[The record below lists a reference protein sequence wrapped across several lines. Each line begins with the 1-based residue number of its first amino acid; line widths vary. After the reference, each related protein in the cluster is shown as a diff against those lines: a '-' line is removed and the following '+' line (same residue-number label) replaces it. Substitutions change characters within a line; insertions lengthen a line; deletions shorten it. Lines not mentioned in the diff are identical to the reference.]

1 MIPDSPHI
9 CPLPWISVET
19 NTQGMMS
26 PCCLSLQNISA
37 PGTTTPYHLSQTT
50 LTSGYRSE
58 FMQDLRRK
66 FRSGQRPHNCR
77 RCWNEEDAGRI
88 SKRQRSLEQFSS
100 RLDEIQWDNDLPD
113 QLWML
118 DLKLGN
124 LCNLRCRICG
134 PWSSTRWSNEAMS
147 KEQDVIDK
155 RHSNTYKMIKGGEW
169 PENNDT
175 FWQDLDSLLPKVS
188 MIEFSGGE
196 PFMVMRHYDLLKRA
210 VSLGVAGNIHLH
222 YNTNGTIIPE
232 VESEWQQFRRV
243 EISFSI
249 DNVGKKHEFERAGAG
264 WEALVRNLGS
274 FRQMAANNPR
284 MSLHSCTTMSI
295 INIMDLP
302 DTVAWLEQQ
311 GFNSTYL
318 NMLHDPPSFNIGRMT
333 DAARKLVLERLT
345 TDRFPDKYHD
355 EVLGI
360 RRFIENGPSSD
371 GVSFCERMKNS
382 DQYRGEDFRVLYPE
396 MAQAMGYE

>member
-1 MIPDSPHI
+1 
-9 CPLPWISVET
+9 
-19 NTQGMMS
+19 
-26 PCCLSLQNISA
+26 
-37 PGTTTPYHLSQTT
+37 
-50 LTSGYRSE
+50 
-58 FMQDLRRK
+58 
-66 FRSGQRPHNCR
+66 
-77 RCWNEEDAGRI
+77 
-88 SKRQRSLEQFSS
+88 
-100 RLDEIQWDNDLPD
+100 
-113 QLWML
+113 
-118 DLKLGN
+118 
-124 LCNLRCRICG
+124 
-134 PWSSTRWSNEAMS
+134 
-147 KEQDVIDK
+147 
-155 RHSNTYKMIKGGEW
+155 
-169 PENNDT
+169 
-175 FWQDLDSLLPKVS
+175 
-188 MIEFSGGE
+188 
-196 PFMVMRHYDLLKRA
+196 
-210 VSLGVAGNIHLH
+210 
-222 YNTNGTIIPE
+222 
-232 VESEWQQFRRV
+232 
-243 EISFSI
+243 
-249 DNVGKKHEFERAGAG
+249 
-264 WEALVRNLGS
+264 
-274 FRQMAANNPR
+274 MAANNPR